1 MLHLMSTAPICQEGI
16 YFSLRGGLLALLR
29 AIFWLTPVDNLC
41 SVSPSV
47 GAVFSVR
54 ALVPPHPRIASQRPT
69 PRRRRPLAH
78 VVSPLPCQALL
89 EQLQHQQA
97 FTRRDVAGG
106 PGCLVRG
113 EIEQPAGRQR
123 ADQGLQEARRIA
135 FEALILIGLA

>member
-1 MLHLMSTAPICQEGI
+1 MLHLMSTTPIRQGHTRS
-16 YFSLRGGLLALLR
+16 SLEVGLLLLLR
-29 AIFWLTPVDNLC
+29 AIFWLTPVDNHC

-69 PRRRRPLAH
+69 PGRCRPLLVHA
-78 VVSPLPCQALL
+78 VSPLPCQALL
-89 EQLQHQQA
+89 EQLQHQQS

-106 PGCLVRG
+106 PGCPVRG

-123 ADQGLQEARRIA
+123 G
-135 FEALILIGLA
+135 